1 VRGEGRSREGKS
13 TGLKP
18 LPSQT
23 SSLPVDVEAG
33 PYKKLPEL
41 VPAGVGT
48 SLLPPG
54 NHPGPSPARRRHRTT
69 FSPEQLDQLEAA
81 FGRNPYPDIWGREA
95 LARDTALNE
104 ARIQVWFQNRRAK
117 QRKQER
123 TLPRPLPSPTT
134 AILSGLVPAI
144 CPVSGAPGR
153 PYPYPPPPLPRLPP
167 PYAPALPPPASAGS
181 PFPCPPRQPDD
192 WFPPL
197 RPGGPSSAPPAPPLP
212 CPPPP
217 PMLSLALE
225 PPAPWN

>member
-1 VRGEGRSREGKS
+1 MEGIRGRGRGGRRRRGGGLPEGLSDLGTVSS
-13 TGLKP
+13 T
-18 LPSQT
+18 
-23 SSLPVDVEAG
+23 VDVEAG

-144 CPVSGAPGR
+144 CPV
-153 PYPYPPPPLPRLPP
+153 LPP
-167 PYAPALPPPASAGS
+167 PGTKAV
-181 PFPCPPRQPDD
+181 
-192 WFPPL
+192 
-197 RPGGPSSAPPAPPLP
+197 GPVGRAARAAREQHESSV
-212 CPPPP
+212 
-217 PMLSLALE
+217 
-225 PPAPWN
+225 